1 MASDTLLQ
9 TVGLVLIVAAVTL
22 VLALEAPVGK
32 RLVFGAA
39 YEELEFERS
48 LMEARLPFIE
58 AAATRDPSVVEKARW
73 RASLPVDPPS
83 FEWAA
88 LADRIGAADEEWAAR
103 PPLPAEEPAR
113 WDLANARSS
122 HRRAAGGRARRA

>member
-9 TVGLVLIVAAVTL
+9 IAGLVLIVAAVAI
-22 VLALEAPVGK
+22 VFALEAPVGK
-32 RLVFGAA
+32 RLMYGSA

-58 AAATRDPSVVEKARW
+58 AAATRDPSVAEKARW